1 MVYQASQR
9 IGYIF
14 ACDYMCVLWCV
25 QDVMLRICE
34 LCSAEVWVMPNNS
47 DFRGILGLSRNPTI
61 WWPKRLLINW
71 YHARMNLLTS
81 VWFADR
87 GYFFLTIYIYV
98 YVYVYI
104 YVCYCLFWTNKQ
116 NKPYFVLLLLYIT
129 IVVIVITIINSLL
142 LIFNI
147 IIWYIYIYMI

>member
-87 GYFFLTIYIYV
+87 GYFFLTIYIYI
-98 YVYVYI
+98 YMYMCIYIYIYVYI
-104 YVCYCLFWTNKQ
+104 YICLLLFVLNKQ
-116 NKPYFVLLLLYIT
+116 TKQT
-129 IVVIVITIINSLL
+129 I
-142 LIFNI
+142 FCI
-147 IIWYIYIYMI
+147 IIIYYYCCHCYYYY